1 MISNSIP
8 AATVTTTATPT
19 AASKT
24 RGESAATERVR
35 QDMPAGGK
43 SSPVE
48 QPHDANLQRARRVAD
63 ALAKYLTDLAN
74 ELQFR
79 IDDATG
85 NPVMT
90 VYNTQ
95 TKTVVR
101 QVPSEEVLAVSR
113 YLQQEIDRQHADQ
126 LLNTRVK

>member
-1 MISNSIP
+1 MISNAIP
-8 AATVTTTATPT
+8 VTTVTPT
-19 AASKT
+19 AAS
-24 RGESAATERVR
+24 RNGGESTAAERVR
-35 QDMPAGGK
+35 QDMPASGK

-48 QPHDANLQRARRVAD
+48 QQVDASLQQARRVAE
-63 ALAKYLTDLAN
+63 ALAQSLTDLAN

-90 VYNTQ
+90 VYNSQ

-113 YLQQEIDRQHADQ
+113 YLQQEMDRQRSNP
-126 LLNTRVK
+126 LLDTRVK

>member
-1 MISNSIP
+1 MISNAIP
-8 AATVTTTATPT
+8 VTTVTPT
-19 AASKT
+19 AAS
-24 RGESAATERVR
+24 RNGGESTATERVR
-35 QDMPAGGK
+35 QDMPASGK

-48 QPHDANLQRARRVAD
+48 QQVDASLQQARRVAE
-63 ALAKYLTDLAN
+63 ALAQSLTDLAN

-90 VYNTQ
+90 VYNSQ

-113 YLQQEIDRQHADQ
+113 YLQQEMDRQRSNP
-126 LLNTRVK
+126 LLDTRVK

>member
-1 MISNSIP
+1 MISNAIP
-8 AATVTTTATPT
+8 VTTVTPT
-19 AASKT
+19 AAS
-24 RGESAATERVR
+24 RNGGESTATERVR
-35 QDMPAGGK
+35 QDMPASGK

-48 QPHDANLQRARRVAD
+48 QQVDASLQQARRVAES
-63 ALAKYLTDLAN
+63 LTDLAN

-90 VYNTQ
+90 VYNSQ

-113 YLQQEIDRQHADQ
+113 YLQQEMDRQRSNP
-126 LLNTRVK
+126 LLDTRVK